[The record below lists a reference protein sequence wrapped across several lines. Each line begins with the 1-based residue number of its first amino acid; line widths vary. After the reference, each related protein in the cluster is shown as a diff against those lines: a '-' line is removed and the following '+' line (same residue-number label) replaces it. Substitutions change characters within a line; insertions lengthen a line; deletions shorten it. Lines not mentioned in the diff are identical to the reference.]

1 MLFQKGVADSGLC
14 GSKFFGRIMI
24 QESQIGDGCL
34 HKVWRAKV
42 IYGLEPVFESGNT
55 CIIKARNHVAYGG
68 KGDGS
73 LVDRNLEIA
82 MQVWWLLLI
91 IQCVLP
97 ASHLAE
103 HLFTVFTGMCRSAKF
118 RTWLVNIAKYL
129 LQKQDWLK
137 TSAPLLSKYRYFEVK
152 DNSFSADG
160 LSEFTISNLHRG
172 NLCLTGWFHV
182 TLCTDLQ
189 MPCLMPQWRQ
199 ILLGFIR
206 GTPCWITQAR
216 WKHAP
221 APMSNRNA
229 VLCST
234 GFSCGLA
241 AICYSL
247 DSKVVVWFPTDCFR
261 VWFAFLSWQLV
272 EPLAGFGLLGTIIHE
287 Q

>member
-1 MLFQKGVADSGLC
+1 MLFQKGVADSGLW
-14 GSKFFGRIMI
+14 GSKFFGRIML

-91 IQCVLP
+91 IRCVVP

-137 TSAPLLSKYRYFEVK
+137 TSAPLLSKYHYFEVK
-152 DNSFSADG
+152 DNVLVQMDCLNSPLVIRIMAIFVSQGDSTLPCVPTCKCRALCHSG
-160 LSEFTISNLHRG
+160 GRSYWALSEVLHAGSHRPG
-172 NLCLTGWFHV
+172 GSMHQLRCQTE
-182 TLCTDLQ
+182 
-189 MPCLMPQWRQ
+189 
-199 ILLGFIR
+199 
-206 GTPCWITQAR
+206 
-216 WKHAP
+216 
-221 APMSNRNA
+221 
-229 VLCST
+229 VLCS
-234 GFSCGLA
+234 A
-241 AICYSL
+241 AL
-247 DSKVVVWFPTDCFR
+247 DFPVD
-261 VWFAFLSWQLV
+261 
-272 EPLAGFGLLGTIIHE
+272 
-287 Q
+287 